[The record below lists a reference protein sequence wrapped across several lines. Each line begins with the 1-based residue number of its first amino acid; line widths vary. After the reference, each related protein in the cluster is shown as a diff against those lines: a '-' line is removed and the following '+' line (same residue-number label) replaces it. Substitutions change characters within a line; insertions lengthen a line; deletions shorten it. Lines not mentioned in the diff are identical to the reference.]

1 MGMFISTVTG
11 FFVVLM
17 IAMAMFIHYLR
28 VGLDSKSSV
37 RIDSKP
43 TEKF

>member
-1 MGMFISTVTG
+1 MGMFVSTVAG

-17 IAMAMFIHYLR
+17 IAMSMFIHYLR

-37 RIDSKP
+37 KIDPKP

>member
-1 MGMFISTVTG
+1 MGMFISTVAG

-17 IAMAMFIHYLR
+17 IALTFFIHFLR

-37 RIDSKP
+37 KIDPKP
-43 TEKF
+43 TEKY